1 MLALYLLLT
10 AALSVLLTLYC
21 IQQPQQLTWNN
32 KTIKYVNKPFKPKT
46 NQLVRQRRM
55 RRRIRVL
62 DTSSSSGYETSTS
75 GGPTEN
81 QIPLLSDPDQHLG
94 PLYHLLHIIIGEG
107 KGWMIWT
114 IRKKRFLRLP
124 TPHSGGL
131 LDLQGVQHKQS
142 TWGRIRKRSKCSS
155 GQNLLT
161 PNELSV
167 KFMKKFRFKELLE
180 N

>member
-62 DTSSSSGYETSTS
+62 DTSSSSGYEPSTS
-75 GGPTEN
+75 GGANRDSDATAQRSRPTPGPSVSSPYWGRPGMDGMNHSEDE
-81 QIPLLSDPDQHLG
+81 IPPPPYSSLRDEIPPPPYSSLRRSSG
-94 PLYHLLHIIIGEG
+94 SSRSSTN
-107 KGWMIWT
+107 T
-114 IRKKRFLRLP
+114 IRLGED
-124 TPHSGGL
+124 SE
-131 LDLQGVQHKQS
+131 DKQQLIFR
-142 TWGRIRKRSKCSS
+142 GDSS
-155 GQNLLT
+155 DS
-161 PNELSV
+161 E
-167 KFMKKFRFKELLE
+167 
-180 N
+180 